1 MERKPKPNMRN
12 RNGHRRRQVRE
23 QVLAEEDLC
32 GICRHPVDKE
42 LPHGLPGSAE
52 VDEIQPVSL
61 GGNPYD
67 RANCRLVHR
76 ICNQRRGNGLR
87 TGRRRAVPLFITTN
101 SSTGGASPGVS
112 AGQAHH
118 RHSATDAA
126 SKTAGGDDGGI

>member
-1 MERKPKPNMRN
+1 MGKPQKPNLRN

-23 QVLAEEDLC
+23 QVLAEEDVCWLC
-32 GICRHPVDKE
+32 GGWVDKD
-42 LPHGLPGSAE
+42 LPAGHPMAAE
-52 VDEIQPVSL
+52 VDEVVPVSL

-67 RANCRLVHR
+67 RANCKLAHRLH
-76 ICNQRRGNGLR
+76 NQQRGNGLR